1 MPPVSL
7 LLPVA
12 ADSARLAEAF
22 ACIARQTLADL
33 DILILLNG
41 SDAPTERL
49 AFDLA
54 ASDPRARAIRVGPV
68 PNLAA
73 ALNAG
78 LMHARHDLIARM
90 DADDAC
96 PPNRLAVQV
105 ARLEAE
111 PTLAAVGCAW
121 DLTDAEGRLAA
132 TVRPPTDPAQ
142 MRWQLL
148 LENPLAH
155 GSMLMHRSA
164 VLAAGGYDPRR
175 TRAQD
180 YDLWL
185 RLSAIAPI
193 AAVPETLYT
202 HWQRAGRSAF
212 ASSAEQARAAAD
224 LLAARWAA
232 LPPGDPVFVAG
243 ALADAMSRTDRPARG
258 ADAIAA
264 HLRARG
270 PTRDALLAWL
280 WTAWRFPPA
289 ERAAIDACRRSRVR
303 EVGAMLRAASVRR
316 VRLWGAGAHTA
327 WLLAHAHDLG
337 VEIAGLVDDRLA
349 GQARHGLTIAPPSSL
364 RPGEHA
370 LISTDTAEDE
380 VWLASLPHRQRGV
393 IVWRLYADNDTGTP
407 PLRGGSAANTAT
419 VGGDP
424 RLIQIV

>member
-1 MPPVSL
+1 MPPVSV

-12 ADSARLAEAF
+12 TDSARLAEAF

-54 ASDPRARAIRVGPV
+54 ASDPRARAIRVGPAA
-68 PNLAA
+68 NLAA

-78 LMHARHDLIARM
+78 LLRARHDLIARM

-111 PTLAAVGCAW
+111 PALAAVGCAW
-121 DLTDAEGRLAA
+121 DLADAEGRLVA
-132 TVRPPTDPAQ
+132 TVRPPTDPAE
-142 MRWQLL
+142 MRWRLIV
-148 LENPLAH
+148 ENPLAH

-193 AAVPETLYT
+193 AAVPEMLYM
-202 HWQRAGRSAF
+202 HRQRAGSSAF

-224 LLAARWAA
+224 LLAARWSA
-232 LPPGDPVFVAG
+232 LPPGDPAFVAA
-243 ALADAMSRTDRPARG
+243 ALAGAMSLSDGPARA
-258 ADAIAA
+258 ADALAA

-280 WTAWRFPPA
+280 WTAWRFPSA

-303 EVGAMLRAASVRR
+303 EVGAALRAASVRR

-349 GQARHGLTIAPPSSL
+349 GQARHGLTVAPPSSL

-370 LISTDTAEDE
+370 LISTDSAEEE

-393 IVWRLYADNDTGTP
+393 IVWRLYAENGAEA
-407 PLRGGSAANTAT
+407 RSASHAPVPNAA
-419 VGGDP
+419 
-424 RLIQIV
+424 

>member
-1 MPPVSL
+1 MPPVSV

-12 ADSARLAEAF
+12 TDSARLAEAF
-22 ACIARQTLADL
+22 ACIARQTVADL

-54 ASDPRARAIRVGPV
+54 ASDSRARAIRVGPV

-78 LMHARHDLIARM
+78 LLHARHHLIARM

-121 DLTDAEGRLAA
+121 DLTDAEGRVTA
-132 TVRPPTDPAQ
+132 TIRPPTDALE
-142 MRWQLL
+142 MRWRLL

-202 HWQRAGRSAF
+202 HRQRAGSLAF
-212 ASSAEQARAAAD
+212 ASSREQARAAAD

-232 LPPGDPVFVAG
+232 LPPGDPAFVAG
-243 ALADAMSRTDRPARG
+243 ALSDAMSRTDNRARG

-264 HLRARG
+264 HLRAGG

-289 ERAAIDACRRSRVR
+289 ERAAINVCRRSRVR
-303 EVGAMLRAASVRR
+303 EVGATLRAASVRS
-316 VRLWGAGAHTA
+316 VHLWGAGAHTA

-349 GQARHGLTIAPPSSL
+349 GRTRHGLTVAPPSAL

-370 LISTDTAEDE
+370 LISTDSAEDE
-380 VWLASLPHRQRGV
+380 VWRASLPHRQRGV
-393 IVWRLYADNDTGTP
+393 IVWRLYAENECGAGTAH
-407 PLRGGSAANTAT
+407 GTSASPSHAAA
-419 VGGDP
+419 
-424 RLIQIV
+424 